1 MGKAEAFLRQISVS
15 PYHHLE
21 DGSFLTPLLQKM
33 FVLLAYFHESLS
45 FRDSDLFNN
54 EFTI

>member
-1 MGKAEAFLRQISVS
+1 MGKAEAFLRQIFVS

-33 FVLLAYFHESLS
+33 FVLLAFFHESLG
-45 FRDSDLFNN
+45 FRDSIEPFQ
-54 EFTI
+54 FTI